1 MKVFLTYA
9 AKYKSLAA
17 QLAKQL
23 SAAGIEVL
31 NPYGDIVPGDNW
43 AQKVAE
49 ALDES
54 DLMLILV
61 TPGAMQSDSLR
72 NDIDY
77 ALSSKKFRGRLMSV
91 NVGPVVSAPEN
102 VPWILL
108 KQPHKQVESPA
119 GFSEVVDGLMALAQ

>member
-1 MKVFLTYA
+1 MNVFLTYA
-9 AKYKSLAA
+9 AKDESLAA

-23 SAAGIEVL
+23 SDAGVQVL

-49 ALDES
+49 ALEES

-61 TPGAMQSDSLR
+61 TPGSMQSDSLK

-91 NVGPVVSAPEN
+91 IVGPVDSGAED

-119 GFSEVVDGLMALAQ
+119 GFSEVVDELMALAQ